1 MLGNFQRNIDRY
13 EESEVVSLID
23 AWPRCRTGARRSMR

>member
-1 MLGNFQRNIDRY
+1 MLGTSQRNIDRY

-23 AWPRCRTGARRSMR
+23 AGPMCRTGARRSMR